1 MPRLTVTISD
11 EHERILEEQTDS
23 SEAFRSKSEVVRE
36 CIESYERVEE
46 LSNQMACLEAEVEML
61 REQRTE
67 LKRKAARVEE
77 LEEKLRKLQME
88 YHTLISEGKS
98 PTELEPKLDTTLEIE
113 PGPAVPKEE
122 SEPAESAAATEQTEP
137 STGSTPADATAEA
150 TDTTVDSTVAEAS
163 GPETGSS
170 EVSVPAAGARPDD
183 GATAGANSKA
193 VARRTTGASEGTDAT
208 TPDSGGVEI
217 DEELLYQSPGVGARL
232 KSALFGGPGGSR

>member
-61 REQRTE
+61 REQRSE

-113 PGPAVPKEE
+113 PGPAVSEE
-122 SEPAESAAATEQTEP
+122 DSDAAATGTTDATVKA
-137 STGSTPADATAEA
+137 TGTTDATAEVTGGTEA
-150 TDTTVDSTVAEAS
+150 TGAEA
-163 GPETGSS
+163 GSTANGS
-170 EVSVPAAGARPDD
+170 AAASVSAAGTGD
-183 GATAGANSKA
+183 GATVEAESGT
-193 VARRTTGASEGTDAT
+193 VTRRTADSPGET
-208 TPDSGGVEI
+208 TSTPADSGGVEI

>member
-113 PGPAVPKEE
+113 PGPVAEE
-122 SEPAESAAATEQTEP
+122 DSESTATGKTDATVEATAPTDATATATGAEAGSTANGSAAASV
-137 STGSTPADATAEA
+137 STAGTGDGATVEAESGAVPRRAADSPGESTSTPA
-150 TDTTVDSTVAEAS
+150 
-163 GPETGSS
+163 
-170 EVSVPAAGARPDD
+170 
-183 GATAGANSKA
+183 
-193 VARRTTGASEGTDAT
+193 
-208 TPDSGGVEI
+208 DSGGVEI

>member
-36 CIESYERVEE
+36 CIESYERVEA
-46 LSNQMACLEAEVEML
+46 LSNQMSCLEAEVEML

-113 PGPAVPKEE
+113 PGPAV
-122 SEPAESAAATEQTEP
+122 SEDGSEAAATGT
-137 STGSTPADATAEA
+137 TDTTAEA
-150 TDTTVDSTVAEAS
+150 TGTTETTADSTGAEA
-163 GPETGSS
+163 GSPVNGS
-170 EVSVPAAGARPDD
+170 AGASVTAAGTGD
-183 GATAGANSKA
+183 GATVEADRET
-193 VARRTTGASEGTDAT
+193 VTRRTARAPDAGDAT
-208 TPDSGGVEI
+208 PADSGGVEI

>member
-113 PGPAVPKEE
+113 PGPVAEE
-122 SEPAESAAATEQTEP
+122 DSESTATGKTDATVEATAPTDATVEATAPTDATATATGAEAGSTANGSAAASV
-137 STGSTPADATAEA
+137 STAGTGDGATVEAESGAVPRRTADSPGESTSTPA
-150 TDTTVDSTVAEAS
+150 
-163 GPETGSS
+163 
-170 EVSVPAAGARPDD
+170 
-183 GATAGANSKA
+183 
-193 VARRTTGASEGTDAT
+193 
-208 TPDSGGVEI
+208 DSGGVEI

>member
-113 PGPAVPKEE
+113 PGPVAEE
-122 SEPAESAAATEQTEP
+122 DSESTATGKTDATVEATAPTDATATATGAEAGSTANGSAAASV
-137 STGSTPADATAEA
+137 STTGTGDGATVEAESGAVPRRAADSPGESTSTPA
-150 TDTTVDSTVAEAS
+150 
-163 GPETGSS
+163 
-170 EVSVPAAGARPDD
+170 
-183 GATAGANSKA
+183 
-193 VARRTTGASEGTDAT
+193 
-208 TPDSGGVEI
+208 DSGGVEI

>member
-113 PGPAVPKEE
+113 PGPVAEE
-122 SEPAESAAATEQTEP
+122 DSESTATGKTDATVEATAPTDATATATGAEAGSTANGSAAASV
-137 STGSTPADATAEA
+137 STAGTGDGATVEAESGAVPRRTADSPGESTSTPA
-150 TDTTVDSTVAEAS
+150 
-163 GPETGSS
+163 
-170 EVSVPAAGARPDD
+170 
-183 GATAGANSKA
+183 
-193 VARRTTGASEGTDAT
+193 
-208 TPDSGGVEI
+208 DSGGVEI